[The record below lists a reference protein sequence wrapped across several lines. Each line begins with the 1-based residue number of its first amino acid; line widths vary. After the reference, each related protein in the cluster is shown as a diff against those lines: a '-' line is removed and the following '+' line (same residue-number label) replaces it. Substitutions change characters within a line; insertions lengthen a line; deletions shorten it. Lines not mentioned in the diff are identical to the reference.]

1 MKIKETYWKKGNLII
16 VVDKAVMEENK
27 TYPIE
32 KMDEYEGEE
41 DMDDILEFIAQK
53 FDIIIVEDKNMVVI

>member
-53 FDIIIVEDKNMVVI
+53 FDIIIIEEGGIINV

>member
-1 MKIKETYWKKGNLII
+1 MKVKETYWRKGNLVI
-16 VVDKAVMEENK
+16 VVDKEVMEANK

-41 DMDDILEFIAQK
+41 DMDDILEYIAQK